1 MKLFVI
7 GFGQAGGKIADL
19 FLEYDTKTKQKSI
32 VRALAVN
39 SAKSDLMGLRTIPME
54 DRLLIGQSITKGHG
68 VGADNQLGAKVAQ
81 EDIYTIQ
88 SAIDKRGTH
97 QTDAFLVIAGLG
109 GGTGS
114 GGSPVIA
121 QRLRE
126 LYTEPIYALGV
137 LPASDEGSLYT
148 LNAARSFMTL
158 VNQVECLFLFD
169 NESWK
174 QEGETLNEAYNFM
187 NEEIV
192 RRLSVIIGAGESMG
206 SGAEVGDMVVDA
218 SEIINTLATGG
229 IATIGYA
236 IEELESKS
244 GGVIGKLKNPFKRE
258 KGSIDRLDTTTR
270 IASLVRR
277 AVMGRLTIPC
287 DIKTAEKAL
296 ILVAGP
302 PEELNRMGIEKSRQ
316 WVEGMISGTEVRGG
330 DYPVPNSKYVASA
343 VLLSGVSEVPRIK
356 EIQKAAAD
364 AQDRIKDF
372 ESKKEKNFDNLMDS
386 DDSLK
391 PLF

>member
-19 FLEYDTKTKQKSI
+19 FLEYDTRTKQRSI
-32 VRALAVN
+32 VRALAIN
-39 SAKSDLMGLRTIPME
+39 SAKSDLMGLNTISME

-114 GGSPVIA
+114 GGAPVIS
-121 QRLRE
+121 QRLKE
-126 LYTEPIYALGV
+126 VYTEPVYALGV

-158 VNQVECLFLFD
+158 INVADCLFLFD

-174 QEGETLNEAYNFM
+174 QEGETLGEAYSHI

-192 RRLSVIIGAGESMG
+192 RRLSVIIGAGEAVS
-206 SGAEVGDMVVDA
+206 SKAEVGDMVVDS

-229 IATIGYA
+229 VATIGYA
-236 IEELESKS
+236 IEEIPGKS
-244 GGVIGKLKNPFKRE
+244 GGVIGRLKSQFKKDR
-258 KGSIDRLDTTTR
+258 GSIDRLDTTTR

-277 AVMGRLTIPC
+277 AVMGRLTISC
-287 DIKTAEKAL
+287 DVKTAEKAL

-302 PEELNRMGIEKSRQ
+302 PEELNRMGIEKSRR
-316 WVEGMISGTEVRGG
+316 WVENLISGTEVRGG
-330 DYPVPNSKYVASA
+330 DYPIPNSKFVAST
-343 VLLSGVSEVPRIK
+343 VLLSGVSNIPRIK
-356 EIQKAAAD
+356 EIQKAATE
-364 AQDRIKDF
+364 AQERIKDF
-372 ESKKEKNFDNLMDS
+372 ESKKEEKFGNLMET
-386 DDSLK
+386 DDSLE